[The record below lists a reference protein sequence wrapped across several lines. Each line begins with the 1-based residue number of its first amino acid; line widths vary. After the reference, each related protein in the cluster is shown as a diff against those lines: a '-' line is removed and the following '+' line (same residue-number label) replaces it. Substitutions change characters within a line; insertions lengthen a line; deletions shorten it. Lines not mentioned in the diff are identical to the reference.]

1 MGQYQ
6 IGRHLYARDGDINE
20 GEVVPTHAHTF
31 DHPTFITKG
40 AALIE
45 RLASEDGPVVDSC
58 IRRASD
64 AINYANVEAGVFHRI
79 TGLEDGTRYMCL
91 YSLYLPGGEV
101 VPAEVAA
108 WHSATR

>member
-6 IGRHLYARDGDINE
+6 IGPHLYVRDGDVNTGI
-20 GEVVPTHAHTF
+20 VVPTH
-31 DHPTFITKG
+31 DHNFGHSTMITRG
-40 AALIE
+40 SALIE
-45 RLASEDGPVVDSC
+45 KLASVDGPVVDSC

-64 AINYANVEAGVFHRI
+64 KVNHAYIDAGVFHRI
-79 TGLEDGTRYMCL
+79 TGLEDGTHYMCL

-101 VPAEVAA
+101 VPAEIAS